1 MKRDSSA
8 SVLTALLL
16 LTIMSP
22 LATAAV
28 SVSLSASP
36 TAQEAT
42 TDDDAEYDIIV
53 TNDGDEDISVTLSTQ
68 QGNDCNGFSS
78 SLDSYQVSV
87 DEGTS
92 ETVVLTVSV
101 NDQAD
106 GDCETTV
113 NAQAT
118 AGIGS
123 PANDDVT
130 VTTTAGDGGGLYSV
144 KLTTD
149 EQMKTYGGEDSDE
162 GDSVAWDVEV
172 ENNGEQQANVQLEM
186 ISDSDCESDT
196 LDCLLYTSDA
206 ADE

>member
-1 MKRDSSA
+1 MKRGSSA
-8 SVLTALLL
+8 SVLASLLL

-106 GDCETTV
+106 GDSETTV
-113 NAQAT
+113 GE
-118 AGIGS
+118 AGAGS
-123 PANDDVT
+123 PL
-130 VTTTAGDGGGLYSV
+130 AGAFPASLPGSAAGPPPESRADTRPTHPSHATPKSSRL
-144 KLTTD
+144 
-149 EQMKTYGGEDSDE
+149 E
-162 GDSVAWDVEV
+162 GR
-172 ENNGEQQANVQLEM
+172 LEPRSWLSL
-186 ISDSDCESDT
+186 IHI
-196 LDCLLYTSDA
+196 
-206 ADE
+206 

>member
-1 MKRDSSA
+1 MKSNSSA
-8 SVLTALLL
+8 AILPALLR
-16 LTIMSP
+16 LTIVTP
-22 LATAAV
+22 LAAAAG
-28 SVSLSASP
+28 SVSLSANP

-53 TNDGDEDISVTLSTQ
+53 TNDGDEDVSVTLSTQ

-78 SLDSYQVSV
+78 SLDSSLVSV
-87 DEGTS
+87 NEGES
-92 ETVVLTVSV
+92 ETVKLTVSV
-101 NDQAD
+101 TDQAD

-118 AGIGS
+118 GGIGS

-149 EQMKTYGGEDSDE
+149 EQMKTYN
-162 GDSVAWDVEV
+162 GDSTESSGVTEKV
-172 ENNGEQQANVQLEM
+172 NVWL
-186 ISDSDCESDT
+186 S
-196 LDCLLYTSDA
+196 
-206 ADE
+206 

>member
-1 MKRDSSA
+1 MKRSPSA

-78 SLDSYQVSV
+78 SLD
-87 DEGTS
+87 
-92 ETVVLTVSV
+92 
-101 NDQAD
+101 
-106 GDCETTV
+106 
-113 NAQAT
+113 
-118 AGIGS
+118 
-123 PANDDVT
+123 
-130 VTTTAGDGGGLYSV
+130 
-144 KLTTD
+144 
-149 EQMKTYGGEDSDE
+149 
-162 GDSVAWDVEV
+162 
-172 ENNGEQQANVQLEM
+172 
-186 ISDSDCESDT
+186 
-196 LDCLLYTSDA
+196 
-206 ADE
+206 